1 VLRDARRRDEVSP
14 LGMALQEP
22 ACPDRWW
29 ELFRC
34 GELIGSGRMR
44 RGVQENARCLSS
56 YGKVSERHYA
66 NGKCHGHLGSPNM
79 TTVKGFRSRT
89 SSYP

>member
-1 VLRDARRRDEVSP
+1 
-14 LGMALQEP
+14 MALQEP

-56 YGKVSERHYA
+56 YGKVVRGIMPTASVIA
-66 NGKCHGHLGSPNM
+66 I
-79 TTVKGFRSRT
+79 
-89 SSYP
+89 